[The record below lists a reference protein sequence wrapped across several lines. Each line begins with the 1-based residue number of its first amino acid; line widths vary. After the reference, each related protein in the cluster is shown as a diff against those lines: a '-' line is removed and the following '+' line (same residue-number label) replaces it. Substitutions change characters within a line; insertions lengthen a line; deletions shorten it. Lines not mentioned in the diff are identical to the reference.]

1 MNPRLKMSTY
11 TLKENLDASR
21 PAVHILASVDVDSQD
36 VRINVNYSV
45 TVRSE
50 NEPKLEL
57 LQYCQPKQIQAA
69 TVNALLVCRIYSF
82 YLMLHMVH

>member
-1 MNPRLKMSTY
+1 MRVDL
-11 TLKENLDASR
+11 
-21 PAVHILASVDVDSQD
+21 HILASVCVDSQG

-57 LQYCQPKQIQAA
+57 L
-69 TVNALLVCRIYSF
+69 
-82 YLMLHMVH
+82 